1 MKIRHPTP
9 SRIRPAVPRA
19 RGNAGVFLA
28 LLALLLPPAARAFT
42 ATDAST
48 NEPYATQ
55 ETWNLGDNGGTGFG
69 EWRQVGSS
77 ATPNRSLDADGFAIY
92 ANAGVGEA
100 AIGRSFAD
108 DLSLASGSFS
118 VTATHD
124 STAHFSGFALYA
136 ANDTEL
142 FRWGLTTAEA
152 ADGTYPGFWYAIGAG
167 GQTVYEPID
176 RIYDPETPV
185 TADYSISWSVF
196 STGMNIDLSIASDT
210 SPITRQFSLD
220 NSSAV
225 TSIAA
230 LVAGSTQAETLHFDT
245 LSVEGRAVPEPSTLA
260 LLLLGTLALSS
271 RYKSRLQSKCG
282 AAENGRG

>member
-1 MKIRHPTP
+1 MKPHLPTP
-9 SRIRPAVPRA
+9 SHLPPAVPRA

-28 LLALLLPPAARAFT
+28 LLLALLPPPARAFT

-48 NEPYATQ
+48 NAPYATQ

-69 EWRQVGSS
+69 EWRQMG
-77 ATPNRSLDADGFAIY
+77 AAEPNRFLDANGFAIY

-108 DLSLASGSFS
+108 DLALASGSFS
-118 VTATHD
+118 VTATHG
-124 STAHFSGFALYA
+124 STSSFSGFALYS

-142 FRWGLTTAEA
+142 FRWGVTTAEA
-152 ADGTYPGFWYAIGAG
+152 DAGTYPGFWYAIGAG
-167 GQTVYEPID
+167 GQTIYEPID
-176 RIYDPETPV
+176 RIYDPDTPV

-196 STGMNIDLSIASDT
+196 SSGMNIDLSITTDS
-210 SPITRQFSLD
+210 SPITRQLTLET
-220 NSSAV
+220 SSAV

-245 LSVEGRAVPEPSTLA
+245 LAVEGRAVPEPSTLA
-260 LLLLGTLALSS
+260 LLLLGSLALRSPQK
-271 RYKSRLQSKCG
+271 RRRQSK
-282 AAENGRG
+282 

>member
-1 MKIRHPTP
+1 MNPRHPTP
-9 SRIRPAVPRA
+9 SRIPPAVPRA
-19 RGNAGVFLA
+19 RGNAGV
-28 LLALLLPPAARAFT
+28 LLAFLLALLPPAARAFT

-48 NEPYATQ
+48 NAPYA
-55 ETWNLGDNGGTGFG
+55 ETGQWNLGDNGGTGFG
-69 EWRQVGSS
+69 EWRQMG
-77 ATPNRSLDADGFAIY
+77 AAEPNRSLDQGFAIY

>member
-1 MKIRHPTP
+1 MNPRHPTP
-9 SRIRPAVPRA
+9 SRIPPAVPRA

-28 LLALLLPPAARAFT
+28 LLLALLPPAARAFT

-48 NEPYATQ
+48 NAPYATQ

-69 EWRQVGSS
+69 EWRQVGSA

-100 AIGRSFAD
+100 AVGRSFAD
-108 DLSLASGSFS
+108 DLALSSGTFS
-118 VTATHD
+118 VTATHG
-124 STAHFSGFALYA
+124 SISSFSGFALYA
-136 ANDTEL
+136 ANDAEI
-142 FRWGLTTAEA
+142 FRWGITTAEA

-167 GQTVYEPID
+167 GQTIYEPID

-196 STGMNIDLSIASDT
+196 STGMNIDLSITSDS
-210 SPITRQFSLD
+210 SPVTRQFSLD

-245 LSVEGRAVPEPSTLA
+245 LSVEGPTIPEPSTLA
-260 LLLLGTLALSS
+260 LLLLGSLALRS
-271 RYKSRLQSKCG
+271 RHKSR
-282 AAENGRG
+282 